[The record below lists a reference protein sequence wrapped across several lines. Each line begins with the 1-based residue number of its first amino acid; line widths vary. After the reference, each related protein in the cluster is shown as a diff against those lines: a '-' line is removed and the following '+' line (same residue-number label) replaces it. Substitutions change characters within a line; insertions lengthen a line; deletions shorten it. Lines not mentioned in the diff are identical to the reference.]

1 MKIGHI
7 SELISFIQFV
17 FIVSQA
23 KGYQNMLKQSC
34 RLLASTHT
42 KLSLKTEIDLEL
54 DSLPNFMHDFLI
66 KIFLLSYYINWLN
79 FIVWLLLLRET
90 LGNMCT
96 LIVCHPGC
104 HVKSFQSNLLFL
116 IKPSFWYDDK
126 VKKGLLRHNKKVF
139 SSFVKGFHCSK

>member
-34 RLLASTHT
+34 RLLAFTHT

-96 LIVCHPGC
+96 LIVFHPGC

-116 IKPSFWYDDK
+116 IKPSFWYDHK
-126 VKKGLLRHNKKVF
+126 VKKGLLRRNKKVF